1 MSMLMG
7 ILEQLIFTKVFGL
20 KCRIDFLRQK
30 GLECSIYDN
39 EVIMVTNWSA
49 RLENHQRIENLLG
62 VDFLHFLKK
71 YCTFRAL

>member
-30 GLECSIYDN
+30 GLECSINDN
-39 EVIMVTNWSA
+39 EVFMVTNWSA

-62 VDFLHFLKK
+62 LI
-71 YCTFRAL
+71 YYTF